1 MGKTMMG
8 GSTHEKNISMLTPEQ
23 QAMFSTILGGLGPQY
38 MQGMQQFMQPQS
50 QEDLE
55 ATFQKTY
62 VQPALQ
68 AMEQQIAPA
77 IQQRFADAGAGS
89 SSALN
94 QALGQAASD
103 LSTSMGSQF
112 GQFQQNQQLQ
122 QLQALQG
129 FSPMLT
135 NQTFS
140 PLIQQQSGILGPL
153 IQAGGQIGAAAA
165 MSSKDVKE
173 NIRKYD
179 KGMNELVKLDV
190 MQYDYIKEVGGA
202 KDKVGLIAEHVPK
215 EMTASKDE
223 ILHVDLYGVMGL
235 MINAI
240 KELNERIVQ
249 LEGKEAA

>member
-1 MGKTMMG
+1 MMG

-23 QAMFSTILGGLGPQY
+23 QQALSGIIGGLSPLYQ
-38 MQGMQQFMQPQS
+38 QGMAQFMQPQS

-77 IQQRFADAGAGS
+77 IQQRFVDAGAGS

-94 QALGQAASD
+94 QALSQAASD

-112 GQFQQNQQLQ
+112 GQFQQNQQMQ
-122 QLQALQG
+122 NLQALQG
-129 FSPMLT
+129 FAPLLT
-135 NQTFS
+135 NQSFT
-140 PLIQQQSGILGPL
+140 PLIQQHQGILGPL

-165 MSSKDVKE
+165 MSSEKVKE
-173 NIRKYD
+173 NIKD
-179 KGMNELVKLDV
+179 FKDLGLKELKEFKVK
-190 MQYDYIKEVGGA
+190 QYDYIEEYGGQ
-202 KDKVGLIAEHVPK
+202 KDKIGLIAEELPK
-215 EMTASKDE
+215 ELTLEKNG
-223 ILHVDLYGVMGL
+223 ILHVDLYALMGV

-240 KELNERIVQ
+240 QELNERIVQ
-249 LEGKEAA
+249 LEEK

>member
-1 MGKTMMG
+1 MLG

-23 QAMFSTILGGLGPQY
+23 QQALSSIIGGLSPQY
-38 MQGMQQFMQPQS
+38 LQGMQQFMQPQS
-50 QEDLE
+50 QEDMQ
-55 ATFQKTY
+55 ATFDQTY

-94 QALGQAASD
+94 QALSQAASD

-112 GQFQQNQQLQ
+112 GQFQQNQQMQ

-129 FSPMLT
+129 FAPLLT
-135 NQTFS
+135 NQSFS

-153 IQAGGQIGAAAA
+153 VQAGGQIGAAAA
-165 MSSKDVKE
+165 MSSKEVKE
-173 NIRKYD
+173 NIREYG
-179 KGMNELVKLDV
+179 KGMEDLAALDV
-190 MQYDYIKEVGGA
+190 KQYDYIEDVGGA
-202 KDKVGLIAEHVPK
+202 KDKVGLIAEEVPK
-215 EMTASKDE
+215 ELTAEKDG
-223 ILHVDLYGVMGL
+223 ILHVDLYGLMGL

-240 KELNERIVQ
+240 QELNEKIVQ
-249 LEGKEAA
+249 LEGK